1 MRLVRQLSGSLR
13 YRGKVMTAH
22 PTRRRFLLAL
32 AAALP
37 VLAAGAWPVVSIADD
52 DDHERA
58 RRLLR
63 SGEIRPLSEILAS
76 VESSIGGR
84 VLDVD
89 FERDDGRYVYELK
102 MVMPSGRVREVT
114 VDAATARIIE
124 IEDD

>member
-1 MRLVRQLSGSLR
+1 MPYGNE
-13 YRGKVMTAH
+13 VMIAH

-37 VLAAGAWPVVSIADD
+37 VLAAGAWPLAVHADD

-63 SGEIRPLSEILAS
+63 SGEIRPLSEILSNVERS
-76 VESSIGGR
+76 VGGR

-114 VDAATARIIE
+114 VDAATARIIK

>member
-1 MRLVRQLSGSLR
+1 
-13 YRGKVMTAH
+13 MTAH

-32 AAALP
+32 AAVLP
-37 VLAAGAWPVVSIADD
+37 VLAAGGWPAASRADDD

-63 SGEIRPLSEILAS
+63 SGEIRPLSEILSS
-76 VESSIGGR
+76 VERSVGGR

-114 VDAATARIIE
+114 VDAATARVIK

>member
-1 MRLVRQLSGSLR
+1 
-13 YRGKVMTAH
+13 MTAH

-37 VLAAGAWPVVSIADD
+37 VLAAGAWPLAVRADDDD

-76 VESSIGGR
+76 VERSVGGR

-89 FERDDGRYVYELK
+89 FERDHGRYVYELK

-114 VDAATARIIE
+114 VDAATARVIK

>member
-1 MRLVRQLSGSLR
+1 MPYGNE
-13 YRGKVMTAH
+13 VMTAH

-37 VLAAGAWPVVSIADD
+37 VLAAGAWPLAVHADD

-63 SGEIRPLSEILAS
+63 SGEIRPLSEILSTVERS
-76 VESSIGGR
+76 VGGR